1 MSVLLEHITVA
12 LMPTAPTQMK
22 PSHVLANQDFKA
34 TEHPVL
40 VIKDSDNL
48 NSFYMLRL
56 ILFRNYE
63 NFLNTFRC
71 RRVYSWHP

>member
-40 VIKDSDNL
+40 VIKDSDN
-48 NSFYMLRL
+48 S
-56 ILFRNYE
+56 ILFICY
-63 NFLNTFRC
+63 
-71 RRVYSWHP
+71 V

>member
-40 VIKDSDNL
+40 VIKDSDN
-48 NSFYMLRL
+48 S
-56 ILFRNYE
+56 ILFICYVLFYFE
-63 NFLNTFRC
+63 IIKIF
-71 RRVYSWHP
+71 

>member
-1 MSVLLEHITVA
+1 MSVLLEQITVA

-48 NSFYMLRL
+48 NSTKECSGPERPP
-56 ILFRNYE
+56 
-63 NFLNTFRC
+63 C
-71 RRVYSWHP
+71 AK